1 VIRYFPLNDLFLCG
15 MPKSNIN
22 SLLMSLY
29 LTGLVIFYRGVGGGV
44 GGGGVFVPV
53 LIMFAGFTTKEA
65 IPLCK

>member
-1 VIRYFPLNDLFLCG
+1 